1 MHIEVHAYR
10 GTIQLFS
17 KCILYLMNYVI
28 SSTDSVNQ
36 PSMDSSELDVEFE
49 ASVDS
54 SDLNAESPKI
64 PSPAPPSLKSD
75 APPAVPE
82 HGALYLHSY
91 KRKAESPPGQT
102 QLSKGNDSC

>member
-1 MHIEVHAYR
+1 MH
-10 GTIQLFS
+10 F
-17 KCILYLMNYVI
+17 ILYYVI

-36 PSMDSSELDVEFE
+36 PSNDSSDLDVEFE

-64 PSPAPPSLKSD
+64 PSTGPESD
-75 APPAVPE
+75 ASPAVPE
-82 HGALYLHSY
+82 HGALHLHSY

-102 QLSKGNDSC
+102 QLSKGNDSCS